1 MLEEPSED
9 AGDDAEPT
17 PATGTSYRQSTST
30 YDDVRS
36 SHRQRQGAKAAKR
49 RARRQERKTR
59 RDRISSAFGAMPLE
73 MGRVVDDRKAYSR
86 ADYSRSRAREE
97 GSPHRSSPSLP
108 AGEAGP
114 AAECAPLRHEDFQ
127 EHREHREAV
136 QQLGDEGEG
145 EGQDVLAPL
154 PAIGGGSGGGGAF
167 ANAKRKASLAM
178 SERRKSRLA
187 ASV

>member
-17 PATGTSYRQSTST
+17 PATGTSYRQSTPT

-97 GSPHRSSPSLP
+97 GSPHRSSPSP
-108 AGEAGP
+108 TRASA
-114 AAECAPLRHEDFQ
+114 LR
-127 EHREHREAV
+127 A
-136 QQLGDEGEG
+136 
-145 EGQDVLAPL
+145 
-154 PAIGGGSGGGGAF
+154 S
-167 ANAKRKASLAM
+167 KRPCGISMRDARCDPPHVRARPWERSLQ
-178 SERRKSRLA
+178 
-187 ASV
+187 